1 MSMENDRGR
10 DRVDEP
16 TGRHNQGGQTYQH
29 DEKEYEGR

>member
-10 DRVDEP
+10 DRIDEP
-16 TGRHNQGGQTYQH
+16 TERCKQDRQTCQH